1 MLWERV
7 YKLLVM
13 IFFITFLYYLESV
26 FIALTRIF
34 SKHKT
39 RFLFFFLIWVYGQE
53 RNCMQLNYN
62 NNNTVMLTDSSL
74 LFIETPRIY
83 SGEKKKNK
91 GKISKTKI
99 WRDQKQKRKKVDGQ
113 KLPTTE

>member
-1 MLWERV
+1 M
-7 YKLLVM
+7 
-13 IFFITFLYYLESV
+13 
-26 FIALTRIF
+26 
-34 SKHKT
+34 
-39 RFLFFFLIWVYGQE
+39 
-53 RNCMQLNYN
+53 
-62 NNNTVMLTDSSL
+62 

-83 SGEKKKNK
+83 SGEKKNSGSFFSKKKKNK